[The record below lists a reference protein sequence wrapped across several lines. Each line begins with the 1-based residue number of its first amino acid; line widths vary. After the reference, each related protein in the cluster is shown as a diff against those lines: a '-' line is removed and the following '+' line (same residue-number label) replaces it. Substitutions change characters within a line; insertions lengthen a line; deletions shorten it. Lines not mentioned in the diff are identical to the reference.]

1 MRLFQISKKVI
12 RIIFDELVVHEFRFS
27 LDKNRSVCYAILE
40 DPAKTIN
47 FLESLK
53 FKIEKPFKSYVL
65 APVLFL
71 IDIWYRSFF
80 PSIRYSYR

>member
-1 MRLFQISKKVI
+1 M
-12 RIIFDELVVHEFRFS
+12 S
-27 LDKNRSVCYAILE
+27 LLSMNLGPLMIKLGVLCYAIFE
-40 DPAKTIN
+40 NPTKTIN
-47 FLESLK
+47 FPESLK

-71 IDIWYRSFF
+71 IDIWYRSIF